1 MFLHVISHL
10 HSAVKQN
17 VFLLQSMHKHK
28 PDTQGTE
35 FVCVQKRLIS
45 MYNSVFGQTYLKLP
59 LAAALGKAG
68 LFLQLWQWT
77 RAHQM
82 PVARLGLPRIGRPTM
97 TLEQHFA
104 MHGSPSCSHG
114 HKLMPLFTCTFSKL
128 ILPKLWAAVAQGCAV
143 CASVDVFS
151 YPWGYSSG
159 RHGREVILP
168 NTEALGFR
176 TCLLMKPSCSADS
189 PGIW

>member
-1 MFLHVISHL
+1 MFLHIISHL

-17 VFLLQSMHKHK
+17 VFFLQSMHKHK
-28 PDTQGTE
+28 PDIQGAE
-35 FVCVQKRLIS
+35 FVCVPDFYVQLS
-45 MYNSVFGQTYLKLP
+45 FWTNLKLP
-59 LAAALGKAG
+59 LAAALGKAR

-82 PVARLGLPRIGRPTM
+82 PVARLGLPRVGRPTM
-97 TLEQHFA
+97 TLEQHFS
-104 MHGSPSCSHG
+104 MHGSPSCFQG
-114 HKLMPLFTCTFSKL
+114 HKLMHLFTCTFSKS
-128 ILPKLWAAVAQGCAV
+128 ILPKLWAAVALGCAV

-151 YPWGYSSG
+151 YPCGYSSG

-168 NTEALGFR
+168 NTQALGFR
-176 TCLLMKPSCSADS
+176 AGLLMKPSCSADS